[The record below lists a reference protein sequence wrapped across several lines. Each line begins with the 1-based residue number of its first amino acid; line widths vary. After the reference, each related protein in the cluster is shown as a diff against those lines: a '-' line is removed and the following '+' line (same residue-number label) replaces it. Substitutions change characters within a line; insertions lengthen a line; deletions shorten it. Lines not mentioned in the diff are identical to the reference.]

1 MKQVHI
7 ATFGCQMNDN
17 DSRTIARILSSCD
30 YQLTEEMEK
39 ADLIL
44 VNTCSIRQKAEEKVY
59 SLLGRLKTLKKK
71 NPDLLIGVGGCVA
84 QQEGERLLD
93 RIPHL
98 DLVFGTRLI
107 PQLPNLLKEVGQGK
121 PRLSRIEMEGQESYP
136 SPLPGAESLLKEIK
150 ISITIMRG
158 CDNHCAY
165 CVVPYVRGPEESRLS
180 REIISEAEILAAQ
193 GIREILLLGQNV
205 NSYGQNRIG
214 ELSFAQL
221 LHGLDKIPG
230 LKRVRFTTSHPKDLS
245 PELIECFGTVSN
257 LCEHIHLPVQSG
269 SNRILARMNRRYTR
283 EDYLDKIGRL
293 KAQCPGIAITGD
305 VIVGFPG
312 ESEADF
318 EQTMDLIRTVQYDD
332 LFSFKYSD
340 RPMAPARNFSEKV
353 DETEKGRRLKEL
365 QAYQKK
371 VTLSGNQALEGTFQ
385 EILVEGRSKKSSR
398 EWMGRTR
405 TNKIVNFS
413 GPSGLIGRMA
423 HVRIEKAY
431 VNSLK
436 GVLV

>member
-7 ATFGCQMNDN
+7 ATFGCQMNEN
-17 DSRTIARILSSCD
+17 DSRTIARLLASCD
-30 YQLTEEMEK
+30 YRETEEMEK

-59 SLLGRLKTLKKK
+59 SLLGRLRALKKK
-71 NPDLLIGVGGCVA
+71 NPNLLIGVGGCVA

-93 RIPHL
+93 RVPHL

-107 PQLPNLLKEVGQGK
+107 QQLPNLLKEVGPGK
-121 PRLSRIEMEGQESYP
+121 GRLSRVDMEDVENSPYP
-136 SPLPGAESLLKEIK
+136 LADFSGLQKEIK
-150 ISITIMRG
+150 SSVTIMRG

-180 REIISEAEILAAQ
+180 TEIISEAEILAAR
-193 GIREILLLGQNV
+193 GIKEILLLGQNV
-205 NSYGQNRIG
+205 NSYGRHRSG

-221 LHGLDKIPG
+221 LLRLESIPG
-230 LKRVRFTTSHPKDLS
+230 LDRVRFTTSHPKDLS
-245 PELIECFGTVSN
+245 PELIDCFGTVSN

-269 SNRILARMNRRYTR
+269 SNRILDRMNRRYTR

-293 KAQCPGIAITGD
+293 KSQCPGIAISGD
-305 VIVGFPG
+305 FIVGFPG
-312 ESEADF
+312 ETEDDF
-318 EQTMDLIRTVQYDD
+318 DQTMEVIRTVQYDD

-340 RPMAPARNFSEKV
+340 RPMAPSRNFSGKV
-353 DETEKGRRLKEL
+353 DEEEKGRRLKEL

-371 VTLSGNQALEGTFQ
+371 VTLSRNQALEGTIQ
-385 EILVEGRSKKSSR
+385 EILVEGGSKKSSQ

-405 TNKIVNFS
+405 TNKIINFS
-413 GPSGLIGRMA
+413 GPAELVGRIVL
-423 HVRIEKAY
+423 VRIERAY
-431 VNSLK
+431 VHSLR
-436 GVLV
+436 GVLL